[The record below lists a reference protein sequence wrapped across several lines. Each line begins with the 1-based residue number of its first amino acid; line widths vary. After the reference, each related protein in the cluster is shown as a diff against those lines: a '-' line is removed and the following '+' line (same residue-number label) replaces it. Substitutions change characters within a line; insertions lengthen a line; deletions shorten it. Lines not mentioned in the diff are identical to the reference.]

1 MGGLLGQVLGGLVGG
16 NLGRRGRRGGS
27 PIVNGLLVALA
38 VKAAQHY
45 MSQRSGERT
54 FQPGQ
59 AQAPESPGGLGG
71 LLGGL
76 GGAGAL
82 GALLGQLRE
91 KGFGDIVDS
100 WVGTGPNRPLPPSQ
114 LAEALGDENVQ
125 ALAEETGMEPQA
137 LMSELAEALPEAV
150 DELTPAGREP
160 TDADLGHFAGH
171 A

>member
-16 NLGRRGRRGGS
+16 SLGRRGRRGGS

-38 VKAAQHY
+38 LQAAQHY
-45 MSQRSGERT
+45 MRQRSGERS

-59 AQAPESPGGLGG
+59 AQTPDAGLGG

-100 WVGTGPNRPLPPSQ
+100 WVGTGPNRPMPPAQ
-114 LAEALGDENVQ
+114 LADALGADNVQ

-137 LMSELAEALPEAV
+137 LMSELAQALPEAV